1 MITSKSSINSSAD
14 GTTDNTTDN
23 NSLLLERYIFSSKP
37 TSSSTESPESRPSVT
52 STRQTTFHQ
61 TSISHLSS
69 TLALNNNTSPPG
81 NDPFHGFSFTQEAA
95 KKHRSEFSLVS
106 KLSGKPGKSKIL
118 KKLGSKITSRKSKE
132 KYQLTIS
139 AAKQTSNKNK
149 TTTDMNGLTLLK
161 RRVVD
166 QLYNNVMSP
175 AVGVKVLENL
185 ELAFPFVPKTTRS
198 HKRLRTSEELTEQYK
213 VEFNDLVEKKKIKEK
228 TKENACCLFAY
239 NNPKLHRLNLWKL
252 SQLPPITYTAT
263 DCLALHKEDKQ
274 YYNLRFVQ
282 KRSSSNLATVT
293 DEETHSLNHNFGLT
307 VATQDEIVPE
317 NRDSVEKDYP
327 MDASVSDSFEEM
339 DDSVIITME
348 NSNTPSIT
356 TKFTQNDCM
365 GDVITLDSSPANSLP
380 ASSQARCS
388 LLDLSPR
395 HGIPPL
401 SPRHSALLTTS
412 PSDPITVLSIPETPP
427 PIEELPESPSPFPN
441 VPIETV
447 EVIEIPESPIAEND
461 DFDSHFSIIEHAA
474 AKFGL
479 RNTSPKTLVPS
490 LTMPSLV
497 HGNSKKSSSS
507 SKSEKQDFSKLT
519 TPQLREQMD
528 KWGFKPVRTRK
539 AMIELLESCN
549 VVVEPVQRATQE
561 SQAIVELPDLTL
573 QVVDKMSTG
582 EMKKT
587 LSKLGIKHSGSR
599 SQMTSILVSWSQ
611 SRSDNLSNDVGS
623 NTKASKRGNVTEIA
637 DSVNNNLSKKI
648 LEAIKMEHEKH
659 SVNSL
664 WTRMLCYEPISL
676 DELAAYLETKLAV
689 KLDDKFLRSWC
700 DAHGVT
706 TTTVNSLDG

>member
-1 MITSKSSINSSAD
+1 MSGQS
-14 GTTDNTTDN
+14 
-23 NSLLLERYIFSSKP
+23 F
-37 TSSSTESPESRPSVT
+37 T
-52 STRQTTFHQ
+52 STRQTTLHQ
-61 TSISHLSS
+61 TSISYLSS
-69 TLALNNNTSPPG
+69 TVTSPPE

-95 KKHRSEFSLVS
+95 KKHKPEFSLVN

-118 KKLGSKITSRKSKE
+118 KKLGSKITSRQSKE

-139 AAKQTSNKNK
+139 AAKQACNKNNLAA
-149 TTTDMNGLTLLK
+149 DINGLTLLK

-175 AVGVKVLENL
+175 AVGVNILKNL

-198 HKRLRTSEELTEQYK
+198 HERLRTTEELVEQYK
-213 VEFNDLVEKKKIKEK
+213 VEFNDLIETKKIDEEAKKK
-228 TKENACCLFAY
+228 TYCLFAY
-239 NNPKLHRLNLWKL
+239 NRPKMHRLKLWKL
-252 SQLPPITYTAT
+252 SQLPPITYTAA
-263 DCLALHKEDKQ
+263 DVLELHKEDNQ

-282 KRSSSNLATVT
+282 RRTLSNSAIVT
-293 DEETHSLNHNFGLT
+293 DEETHGLNHNFGST
-307 VATQDEIVPE
+307 VTSREDETE
-317 NRDSVEKDYP
+317 NDDSMEKDYP
-327 MDASVSDSFEEM
+327 VDASVNDSFEDM

-348 NSNTPSIT
+348 NSNTSLIT
-356 TKFTQNDCM
+356 TKFTQNGCM
-365 GDVITLDSSPANSLP
+365 GDVITFDSSPANSPP
-380 ASSQARCS
+380 ARFQNPCS

-395 HGIPPL
+395 HEIAFL
-401 SPRHSALLTTS
+401 SPRPSKLLATS
-412 PSDPITVLSIPETPP
+412 PSDPITVLSIPETPSLS
-427 PIEELPESPSPFPN
+427 EKLTESLSPFPT
-441 VPIETV
+441 VPVETV

-461 DFDSHFSIIEHAA
+461 DFNSHFKIIEHAA

-479 RNTSPKTLVPS
+479 QNTSPQTVASS
-490 LTMPSLV
+490 LTMPSPV
-497 HGNSKKSSSS
+497 HGNNRKSYNSSN
-507 SKSEKQDFSKLT
+507 KSEKQDFSKLS

-549 VVVEPVQRATQE
+549 VVVEPVEKAIE
-561 SQAIVELPDLTL
+561 EEQAVEEVLPDLTL

-611 SRSDNLSNDVGS
+611 NRNGNHGDSMDSCNDSTSSSNSRANKHGKVSQIVESVNSNLS
-623 NTKASKRGNVTEIA
+623 E
-637 DSVNNNLSKKI
+637 KI

-676 DELAAYLETKLAV
+676 DELVAYLESTLAV
-689 KLDDKFLRSWC
+689 KLDDKFVRSWC